1 MSRVLITGSADGL
14 GLLVAQRL
22 IAEGHHVVLHAR
34 SNTRSHD
41 ALHAASEASAV
52 LIADL
57 SHLSELHRLA
67 AQANRLGRFDAVIHN
82 AAVGA
87 REPRRMLT
95 RDGLCEVFAV
105 NVIAPYVLTALIE
118 PPSRLIYL
126 SSAMHRGGD
135 PDLSDVNWLARAWDP
150 RQAYADSK
158 LFCAMLG
165 FALAR
170 IWPATICNV
179 VEPGWVPTRMG
190 GPAAPEDLRL
200 GADTQAWLAVSD
212 EKAARVTGR
221 YLYHRAQRTTHPAV
235 SQVARQNAL
244 LELCA
249 ELSGVALAG
258 TAALGT
264 SPPRAVPVGAGA

>member
-1 MSRVLITGSADGL
+1 VSRVLITGSADGL
-14 GLLVAQRL
+14 GLLAAQRL

-57 SHLSELHRLA
+57 SHLSELERLA
-67 AQANRLGRFDAVIHN
+67 TQANRLGRFDAVIHN
-82 AAVGA
+82 AAIGA
-87 REPRRMLT
+87 RQPRRTLT
-95 RDGLCEVFAV
+95 RDGLCEVFTV

-118 PPSRLIYL
+118 APCRLVYL
-126 SSAMHRGGD
+126 SSAMHRSGD
-135 PDLSDVNWLARAWDP
+135 PDLSDINWLARAWDP

-165 FALAR
+165 FAAAR
-170 IWPATICNV
+170 LVPGTICNV

-200 GADTQAWLAVSD
+200 GADTQAWLAVSN
-212 EKAARVTGR
+212 EKGARRTGR
-221 YLYHRAQRTTHPAV
+221 YLYHRAERATHPAV
-235 SQVARQNAL
+235 RDVALQDAL
-244 LELCA
+244 VELCA
-249 ELSGVALAG
+249 ELTGVRLGLPAPK
-258 TAALGT
+258 AAAA
-264 SPPRAVPVGAGA
+264 PPFAATL